1 MTSLFTDPAS
11 LKRFLTFA
19 ISAALVAAAPL
30 LAKYGL
36 PTPSDAQVGWFV
48 ALVLGFI
55 GQSAARSIVADHIAG
70 KAAAAAQVV
79 TTAQADDVLTSA
91 IAAQKA
97 GISDPSPT
105 PVTK

>member
-1 MTSLFTDPAS
+1 MNPFADPAS
-11 LKRFLTFA
+11 LKRFATFLV
-19 ISAALVAAAPL
+19 SAAVVAASPL

-70 KAAAAAQVV
+70 KAAAAAVD
-79 TTAQADDVLTSA
+79 TTAKADAVITAA
-91 IAAQKA
+91 IASSTVA
-97 GISDPSPT
+97 DPAAT
-105 PVTK
+105 PKVMP